1 MYAFLSGIIAYK
13 NPTYIILDVNGIG
26 FHVNISL
33 NTYTHIEKLDKVRI
47 WTELIVRE
55 DSMTIYGFFQE
66 EEKKLFNL
74 LINVNGV
81 GANTAR
87 LILSGMSVEDFQRA
101 ILQDDVAML
110 QRIKGIGKKT
120 AQRLILDL
128 KDKINKGDSV
138 DLANITY
145 GGGQNVFSEAQQA
158 LESLGFPA
166 SRIKKAIAGLK
177 KEDTSGMKT
186 EDVIKRALKLLS

>member
-186 EDVIKRALKLLS
+186 EDVLSLIHI